1 MTVFFYR
8 VKGSCP
14 WTNITRPGWTFPH
27 VFLLVFRRL
36 YCVRFTTDNIS
47 SLNTNKHRSL
57 KTILSGLE
65 VNKKCKIFVASKV
78 LYWGHLDQAIR
89 RIRSDS
95 FFVKW
100 PNPGI
105 SYNPI
110 NNDFAIQVKNGSDS
124 AEKHYYVFMKGK
136 IAS

>member
-1 MTVFFYR
+1 MWGLQQIT
-8 VKGSCP
+8 SAH
-14 WTNITRPGWTFPH
+14 WTQTNTE
-27 VFLLVFRRL
+27 VLRL
-36 YCVRFTTDNIS
+36 
-47 SLNTNKHRSL
+47 
-57 KTILSGLE
+57 LSGLE